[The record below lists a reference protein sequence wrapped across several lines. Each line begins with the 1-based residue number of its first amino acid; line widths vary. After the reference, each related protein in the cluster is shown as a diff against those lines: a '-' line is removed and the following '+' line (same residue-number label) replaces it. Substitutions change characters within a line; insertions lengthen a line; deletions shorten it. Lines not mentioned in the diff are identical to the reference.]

1 MNQPVGYR
9 SPMPVYSSSSMVVAK
24 NKRPPMKLST
34 NFLDVLTMILVIWLE
49 AWKIN
54 RKGRVIGIVVE
65 L

>member
-1 MNQPVGYR
+1 
-9 SPMPVYSSSSMVVAK
+9 
-24 NKRPPMKLST
+24 MKLST

>member
-54 RKGRVIGIVVE
+54 RKG
-65 L
+65 